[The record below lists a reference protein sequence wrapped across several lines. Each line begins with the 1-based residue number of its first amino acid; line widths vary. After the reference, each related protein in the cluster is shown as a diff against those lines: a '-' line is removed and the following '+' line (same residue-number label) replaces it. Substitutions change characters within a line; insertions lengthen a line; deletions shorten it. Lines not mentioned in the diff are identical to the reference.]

1 MMLVENAMII
11 VTQAN
16 VTAEQIEQIVACAEE
31 IGLEAQISR
40 NSAATTVGL
49 SGPEELMREEAFA
62 ALPGVESILPDLDPY
77 KLAAFSARGVA
88 STIDICGVSIGS
100 DAAVALIC
108 GPCSV
113 ESRSQMLSIARLVKD
128 SGARILRGGAFKPR
142 TSPYSFQ
149 GLREEGLRFLAEARN
164 ETGLPVITEI
174 MDARDLPIV
183 ERYADCLQIG
193 ARNMQN
199 FSLLKEVGRSHLPV
213 MLKRGFSATV
223 DELIMSAEYILSEG
237 NMNVMLCERGIRTFE
252 PGTRYTLDLSAVPI
266 LKAKTH
272 LPVVVDPTHG
282 VGLRAF
288 VPQMSLAAVAAGA
301 DAIMLEVHNSPDAA
315 KSDGEQALMPETLA
329 RLFPRLRA
337 VANAIGRDL

>member
-1 MMLVENAMII
+1 MII
-11 VTQAN
+11 ITEPSA
-16 VTAEQIEQIVACAEE
+16 TEEQIERIVARVQEF
-31 IGLEAQISR
+31 GLEAQVSR
-40 NSAATTVGL
+40 GASRVIVGVI
-49 SGPEELMREEAFA
+49 GPEELARETPLASM
-62 ALPGVESILPDLDPY
+62 PGVEAVVPVQKPY
-77 KLAAFSARGVA
+77 KLASYQSRGAA
-88 STIDICGVSIGS
+88 STVEICGVSIGG
-100 DAAVALIC
+100 DAAVTLIC

-113 ESRSQMLSIARLVKD
+113 ESREQVISIARLVKE

-149 GLREEGLRFLAEARN
+149 GLREDGLRFLAEARN
-164 ETGLPVITEI
+164 ETGLPVITEV

-213 MLKRGFSATV
+213 LLKRGFSATLS
-223 DELIMSAEYILSEG
+223 EFILSAEYILSEG
-237 NMNVMLCERGIRTFE
+237 NMNVLLCERGIRTFE
-252 PGTRYTLDLSAVPI
+252 PSTRYTLDLSAVPI

-272 LPVVVDPTHG
+272 LPVIVDPTHG
-282 VGLRAF
+282 VGLREI

-301 DAIMLEVHNSPDAA
+301 DAIMIEVHNSPEDA
-315 KSDGEQALMPETLA
+315 KSDGEQALMPETLTK
-329 RLFPRLRA
+329 LVPRLRA

>member
-1 MMLVENAMII
+1 MII
-11 VTQAN
+11 ITQP
-16 VTAEQIEQIVACAEE
+16 TATEEQIEQIVAQLEDL
-31 IGLEAQISR
+31 GLEAQVSR
-40 NSAATTVGL
+40 GESRVIVGVI
-49 SGPEELMREEAFA
+49 GPEELLRENPLASM
-62 ALPGVESILPDLDPY
+62 PGVEAVVPLAKPY
-77 KLAAFSARGVA
+77 KLAAKDARRAA
-88 STIDICGVSIGS
+88 STVDVCGVSIGG
-100 DAAVALIC
+100 DAAVALIS

-113 ESRSQMLSIARLVKD
+113 ESREQILSIARLVKD

-149 GLREEGLRFLAEARN
+149 GLREEGLRLLAEARN

-174 MDARDLPIV
+174 MDARDLSMI

-213 MLKRGFSATV
+213 LLKRGFSATL

-237 NMNVMLCERGIRTFE
+237 NVNVLLCERGIRTFE
-252 PGTRYTLDLSAVPI
+252 TATRYTLDLSAVPI
-266 LKAKTH
+266 LKSRTH
-272 LPVVVDPTHG
+272 LPIVVDPTHA

-288 VPQMSLAAVAAGA
+288 IPQMSIAAVAAGA
-301 DAIMLEVHNSPDAA
+301 DAIMLEVHESPTVAR
-315 KSDGEQALMPETLA
+315 SDGEQALFPETLSK
-329 RLFPRLRA
+329 LVPRLRA